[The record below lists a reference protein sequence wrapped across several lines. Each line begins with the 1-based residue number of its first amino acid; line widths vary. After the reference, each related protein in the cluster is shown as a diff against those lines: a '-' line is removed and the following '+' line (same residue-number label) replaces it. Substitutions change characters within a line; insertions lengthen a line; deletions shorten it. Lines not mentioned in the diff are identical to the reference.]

1 MCVDDCCH
9 VRSKY
14 VSVFPN
20 ISVKLD
26 LFHAC
31 QRITRTFS
39 RQNALFNNVTKDFVQ
54 IFREDN
60 DQGEARLKKTPK
72 KETIERNLNSF
83 VERWSNIP
91 HSPLTNATF
100 TEICNLRLHVQKGCL
115 SDIPPGC
122 GTERNEGLHRLLNRS
137 MISGATRISVEL
149 TIALLTILFYHHN
162 KKISG
167 EKHMCSTKTKPVAPD
182 DANPI
187 NESQTSMS
195 ENAPIRKRMSTS
207 KEAEPVR
214 SSAYLNKEVS
224 YSQSLDPVIVMADC
238 IEDLCQEQ
246 VASAIITEML
256 NVR

>member
-1 MCVDDCCH
+1 M
-9 VRSKY
+9 
-14 VSVFPN
+14 
-20 ISVKLD
+20 
-26 LFHAC
+26 
-31 QRITRTFS
+31 
-39 RQNALFNNVTKDFVQ
+39 
-54 IFREDN
+54 
-60 DQGEARLKKTPK
+60 
-72 KETIERNLNSF
+72 
-83 VERWSNIP
+83 
-91 HSPLTNATF
+91 TNATF

-115 SDIPPGC
+115 ADIPPGC

-167 EKHMCSTKTKPVAPD
+167 EKHMCSTKIKPVAPD
-182 DANPI
+182 DANTI

-224 YSQSLDPVIVMADC
+224 SVSH
-238 IEDLCQEQ
+238 
-246 VASAIITEML
+246 
-256 NVR
+256 

>member
-1 MCVDDCCH
+1 
-9 VRSKY
+9 
-14 VSVFPN
+14 
-20 ISVKLD
+20 
-26 LFHAC
+26 
-31 QRITRTFS
+31 
-39 RQNALFNNVTKDFVQ
+39 
-54 IFREDN
+54 
-60 DQGEARLKKTPK
+60 
-72 KETIERNLNSF
+72 
-83 VERWSNIP
+83 
-91 HSPLTNATF
+91 
-100 TEICNLRLHVQKGCL
+100 
-115 SDIPPGC
+115 
-122 GTERNEGLHRLLNRS
+122 
-137 MISGATRISVEL
+137 
-149 TIALLTILFYHHN
+149 
-162 KKISG
+162 
-167 EKHMCSTKTKPVAPD
+167 MCSTKTKPVAPD